1 MHQRVALCKATGG
14 GVCVRVS
21 VCVCASV
28 SARQRGAC
36 LSVSVRYARACRSS
50 GTAVWEGVRGRERKG
65 VRAGERGAR
74 RGRTT
79 TPSTGR
85 RGGGGR
91 NSRGVTLNNSRAF
104 RNSRERKL
112 PQLVRALPPPL
123 ATGLWDGHGGA
134 CPPASSGP
142 PAPRPLPPLPS
153 A

>member
-1 MHQRVALCKATGG
+1 M
-14 GVCVRVS
+14 RVS
-21 VCVCASV
+21 ACVCASV

-65 VRAGERGAR
+65 VRAGREGLGVAA
-74 RGRTT
+74 G
-79 TPSTGR
+79 PHQAPAAEEV
-85 RGGGGR
+85 GGR

-104 RNSRERKL
+104 GNSRERKL